1 MIDAPH
7 ILVVD
12 DDSRIR
18 GLLKKYLA
26 RNGYAVSEARD
37 AAHARRLLGGL
48 AFDLLVIDVMMPGE
62 DGFSLTK
69 AVRQTMDTPVMLL
82 TAKGDAEDRIQGLE
96 VGADDYLSKPFEP
109 RELLLRISAIL
120 RRSGEPA
127 PERTS
132 PEPPKTLSL
141 GQCRYDLTR
150 GELWRGEEPIRLT
163 TAESAMMRL
172 LAREAGEAVSRAAL
186 LSEVGGSD
194 EPSAQERAID
204 VQVTRL
210 RRKIEENPR
219 VPRYLQTVRGAGYM
233 LAPD

>member
-1 MIDAPH
+1 MRDAPH

-18 GLLKKYLA
+18 GLLKKYLSN
-26 RNGYAVSEARD
+26 NGYTVSEARD
-37 AAHARRLLGGL
+37 ADHARRLLSGL
-48 AFDLLVIDVMMPGE
+48 SFDLLVIDVMMPGE

-69 AVRQTMDTPVMLL
+69 AIRQTMDTPVILL
-82 TAKGDAEDRIQGLE
+82 TARGDAEDRIEGLE
-96 VGADDYLSKPFEP
+96 VGADDYLPKPFEP

-120 RRSGEPA
+120 RRSAEPVD
-127 PERTS
+127 EDES
-132 PEPPKTLSL
+132 PTPPKTLSL
-141 GQCRYDLTR
+141 GVCRYDLTR
-150 GELWRGEEPIRLT
+150 GELWRGEELIRLT

-172 LAREAGEAVSRAAL
+172 MAREAGEAVSRTAL
-186 LSEVGGSD
+186 LAEVGGND

-219 VPRYLQTVRGAGYM
+219 IPRYLQTVRGAGYM

>member
-1 MIDAPH
+1 MRDAPH

-18 GLLKKYLA
+18 GLLKKYLSN
-26 RNGYAVSEARD
+26 NGYNVSEARD
-37 AAHARRLLGGL
+37 ADHARRLLGGL
-48 AFDLLVIDVMMPGE
+48 TFDLLVVDVMMPGE

-69 AVRQTMDTPVMLL
+69 AIRQTMHTPVILL
-82 TAKGDAEDRIQGLE
+82 TARSEAEDRIEGLE
-96 VGADDYLSKPFEP
+96 VGADDYLPKPFEP

-120 RRSGEPA
+120 RRSADPIEETA
-127 PERTS
+127 VVA
-132 PEPPKTLSL
+132 PPKTLSL
-141 GQCRYDLTR
+141 GLCRYDMTR
-150 GELWRGEEPIRLT
+150 GELWRGEELIRLT

-172 LAREAGEAVSRAAL
+172 MAREAGVAVSRAAL
-186 LSEVGGSD
+186 LAEVGGNE